1 MSKDPLVEGIHR
13 VRSAIAARFDN
24 DLEAICQNARK
35 RQAASRAATVTL
47 PPRRPRHPATK
58 TKVG

>member
-1 MSKDPLVEGIHR
+1 MRKDPLVEEIHR

-24 DLEAICQNARK
+24 DLAAICQDARQ

-47 PPRRPRHPATK
+47 PPRRPRQPATK
-58 TKVG
+58 RKVG